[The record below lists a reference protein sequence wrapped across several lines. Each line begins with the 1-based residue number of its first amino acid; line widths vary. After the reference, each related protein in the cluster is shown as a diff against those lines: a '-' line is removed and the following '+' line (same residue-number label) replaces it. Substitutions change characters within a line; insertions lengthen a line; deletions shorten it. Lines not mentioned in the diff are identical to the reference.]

1 LKIPVIDIFAGPG
14 GLGEGFSAFVD
25 GNFKRKFKIV
35 LSIENNPFAHQ
46 TLTLRSFY
54 RQFEPESVP
63 TDYYKFLRG
72 EITIETL
79 FDLWPEQ
86 SKRAKREALLAK
98 LGDDEEAIADD
109 ELNKKI
115 VSALGDNTMWVLIG
129 GPPCQAYSV
138 VGRSRRQDIFLDE
151 KKDEKV
157 GLYKQYLKILAVHQP
172 PVFVMENVKGLLSAK
187 TVENRIFSKLISD
200 LSDPCKSLNNKN
212 YEIKSENSRPEY
224 RIYSLVREPKGFDL
238 IGRPIY
244 NPSDFII
251 QTEKY
256 GIPQTRH
263 RLILLGIRNDISNYP
278 GLLERRDEISISEV
292 LSGLPKIRSGL
303 SKIDDSDDNWIKAI
317 NQISKQKILSE
328 IHPDVQTE
336 ILKQL
341 DLLRN
346 KRFTTGGEF
355 INYKNGSV
363 KYNPEWYIDKKIGG
377 VCNHSSRGHME
388 GDLLR
393 YFFSACYARVMK
405 MSPKL
410 EDFPKTLLPAHK
422 NIQEGINGQKFG
434 DRFRVQLL
442 NSPSKTITSHISK
455 DGHYYI
461 HPDSQQCR
469 SFSVRE
475 AARIQ
480 TFPDNYY
487 FCGPR
492 TSQFT
497 QVGNAVPPI
506 LAKGIAEVVFNVL
519 NDYLP

>member
-1 LKIPVIDIFAGPG
+1 MSIPVIDLFAGPG
-14 GLGEGFSAFVD
+14 GLGEGFSTLD
-25 GNFKRKFKIV
+25 DYDSDRKFKIV
-35 LSIENNPFAHQ
+35 LSIENDTFAHK
-46 TLTLRSFY
+46 TLTLRSFF
-54 RQFEPESVP
+54 RQFEPESIP
-63 TDYYKFLRG
+63 QDYYRFLRG

-79 FDLWPEQ
+79 FDLWPVQ

-98 LGDDEEAIADD
+98 LGDDKEAIPDD
-109 ELNKKI
+109 ELNEKI
-115 VSALGDNTMWVLIG
+115 ALALGDNQVWVLIG

-138 VGRSRRQDIFLDE
+138 VGRSRRQDTFLDE

-157 GLYKQYLKILAVHQP
+157 GLYKQYLKILAIHQP

-187 TVENRIFSKLISD
+187 TAEDRIFSKIISD
-200 LSDPCKSLNNKN
+200 LSDPCRSLNNKSN
-212 YEIKSENSRPEY
+212 KIKSVNSRPEY
-224 RIYSLVREPKGFDL
+224 SIYSLVREPRGFDL
-238 IGRPIY
+238 NDRPIY
-244 NPSDFII
+244 NPIDFII

-263 RLILLGIRNDISNYP
+263 RLILLGIRNDINKNL
-278 GLLERRDEISISEV
+278 GLLEQRDEISISEV
-292 LSGLPKIRSGL
+292 LSGLPKIRSRL
-303 SKIDDSDDNWIKAI
+303 SRIDDSADNWIRVI
-317 NQISKQKILSE
+317 SQISNEKILSE
-328 IHPDVQTE
+328 IHTDIKTE

-341 DLLRN
+341 DLLKN

-393 YFFSACYARVMK
+393 YFFSACFARVMNI
-405 MSPKL
+405 SPKL
-410 EDFPKTLLPAHK
+410 KDFPKTLLPDHK
-422 NIQEGINGQKFG
+422 NIHEGINEQKFA

-506 LAKGIAEVVFNVL
+506 LAKKIAEIVFNL
-519 NDYLP
+519 LKIYLP